1 MAIVAFV
8 RVLVDRVTSG
18 HTSVTEVSET
28 SLTSLYAAPA
38 PDWLRVNMVSTVDG
52 AATGED
58 GVTGS
63 VNNPADR
70 QVFHTL
76 RRMADCIVVGAGTA
90 RAEGYRPVDRPTVV
104 VSRRG
109 DLPPDLR
116 GGPVGAVLL
125 ATCGTAPGLA
135 ESREALGADHV
146 VVLGNDTVDLSSL
159 RGALAE
165 RGLRD
170 VLSEGGPHLLGDLLA
185 AGAVDELCAT
195 LVPRVVAGDGPRIT
209 AGAWLDTDLELRLLL
224 EQDSTLLGRWFV
236 T

>member
-1 MAIVAFV
+1 M

-18 HTSVTEVSET
+18 SLSGTEVSET
-28 SLTSLYAAPA
+28 NLTSLYAAPA
-38 PDWLRVNMVSTVDG
+38 PAWLRVNMVSTVDG

-70 QVFHTL
+70 QVFHAL
-76 RRMADCIVVGAGTA
+76 RMMADCIVVGAGTA
-90 RAEGYRPVDRPTVV
+90 RAEGYRPTDRPTVV

-109 DLPPDLR
+109 DLPPHLR
-116 GGPVGAVLL
+116 GGPPGAVLL
-125 ATCGTAPGLA
+125 ATCSTAPGLA
-135 ESREALGADHV
+135 ESREVLGADHV
-146 VVLGNDTVDLSSL
+146 LVLGSDTVDLSSL

-165 RGLRD
+165 RGSRQ
-170 VLSEGGPHLLGDLLA
+170 VLGEGGPHLLGDLLT

-195 LVPRVVAGDGPRIT
+195 VVPRVVAGDGPRIT
-209 AGAWLDTDLELRLLL
+209 AGAWIDTRLELRLLL